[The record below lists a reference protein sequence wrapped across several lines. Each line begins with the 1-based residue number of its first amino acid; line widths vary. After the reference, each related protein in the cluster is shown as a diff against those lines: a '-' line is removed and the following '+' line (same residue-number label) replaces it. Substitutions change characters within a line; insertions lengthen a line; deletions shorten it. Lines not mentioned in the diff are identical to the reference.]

1 MDLND
6 TPEPWHYSFMTYL
19 SIYLSVWIF
28 WHSQFH
34 NHTYVSWMN
43 WISTYNSL
51 PLRFGTIFFHFF
63 SVPVKLREVHL
74 KPNNVPSTAEDG
86 LSTSEEIVFYCFP
99 MLDGIVDPHTVV
111 VDVEWWVEDQLVI
124 EESFNL
130 KAKSS
135 GILQPQFWK
144 MGQTVSW
151 FCLGNNTFLL
161 R

>member
-1 MDLND
+1 MIL
-6 TPEPWHYSFMTYL
+6 YFS
-19 SIYLSVWIF
+19 
-28 WHSQFH
+28 
-34 NHTYVSWMN
+34 
-43 WISTYNSL
+43 
-51 PLRFGTIFFHFF
+51 IFFA
-63 SVPVKLREVHL
+63 VPVKLREVHL

-144 MGQTVSW
+144 MGQTVSE
-151 FCLGNNTFLL
+151 FFRVPLGAIFILCKDIGVGGRSRKWQFSLTLCSENVLT
-161 R
+161 

>member
-1 MDLND
+1 M
-6 TPEPWHYSFMTYL
+6 
-19 SIYLSVWIF
+19 
-28 WHSQFH
+28 
-34 NHTYVSWMN
+34 
-43 WISTYNSL
+43 
-51 PLRFGTIFFHFF
+51 
-63 SVPVKLREVHL
+63 
-74 KPNNVPSTAEDG
+74 PSTAEDG

-144 MGQTVSW
+144 MGQTVSC
-151 FCLGNNTFLL
+151 FFKGSLIQDLILCLLNACTNVFVSVPYKYRYTVFPHIVSSP
-161 R
+161 

>member
-1 MDLND
+1 M
-6 TPEPWHYSFMTYL
+6 
-19 SIYLSVWIF
+19 
-28 WHSQFH
+28 
-34 NHTYVSWMN
+34 
-43 WISTYNSL
+43 
-51 PLRFGTIFFHFF
+51 
-63 SVPVKLREVHL
+63 
-74 KPNNVPSTAEDG
+74 PSTAEDG

-144 MGQTVSW
+144 MGQTVSC
-151 FCLGNNTFLL
+151 FFKGSLIQDLILCLLNACTNVFVSVPYKYRYAVNTDVHCMQMFRQFGLFIL
-161 R
+161 